1 MVDRGATAVLFSP
14 WELIGPGE
22 TSVTLPTSTAI
33 SCESFRDWLYHKEC
47 FARDPR
53 LLAGLAGPGL
63 IDWRTFGPVLP
74 RHLLHGDAAQVA
86 AFAVAM
92 GFPCPGGYVS
102 GLLAARFH
110 QGRGRV
116 VVSTFD
122 LLAHLGHLAVADQ
135 LTANLLRYA
144 TS

>member
-1 MVDRGATAVLFSP
+1 M
-14 WELIGPGE
+14 
-22 TSVTLPTSTAI
+22 
-33 SCESFRDWLYHKEC
+33 
-47 FARDPR
+47 
-53 LLAGLAGPGL
+53 
-63 IDWRTFGPVLP
+63 DWRHFGPVLP
-74 RHLLHGDAAQVA
+74 RHLLHGDAEDVA

-102 GLLAARFH
+102 GLLAASFR
-110 QGRGRV
+110 QKSGRV

-122 LLAHLGHLAVADQ
+122 LLAHRGRLAVADQ